1 MCLKYQWPLQKL
13 CICYKIG
20 FGVIQVQE
28 MRRMIWSWSMTAEN
42 RGWPGAGVCLLWG
55 FGLELG
61 GVGLCGVEGGWGCF
75 TNDGSTQCG
84 QYRWELWKA
93 SDQYQYH
100 HDQREELEASNK
112 EKDEKYVHHY
122 SKGHDS
128 LDDDGDKCDVWI
140 ADDTDVDADV
150 DDGDDEVSDDASVF

>member
-1 MCLKYQWPLQKL
+1 MCPKYQWPLQNL

-20 FGVIQVQE
+20 FGVIRVEE

-42 RGWPGAGVCLLWG
+42 RGWPGAGVCLRLG

-61 GVGLCGVEGGWGCF
+61 GVGLCGVVGVGGCF

-100 HDQREELEASNK
+100 HDQREE
-112 EKDEKYVHHY
+112 
-122 SKGHDS
+122 S
-128 LDDDGDKCDVWI
+128 LRPARAMLVWCRGWKCDVGI
-140 ADDTDVDADV
+140 DDVDTDVDSDIDDDV